1 MTAPD
6 PRLAPSSA
14 SPDERADELLAM
26 TRRLAT
32 LVAAEI
38 EALKA
43 RRLDGANADW
53 DEKERLAHAWRIEVA
68 HIKANPQALA
78 GVAED
83 RKAALRAAAQDLQ
96 DLLDTHARSLAA
108 MKQVTEGLVRSIA
121 SEIASVRSAPAAY
134 GRSGTVNQG
143 AKREASGLAVDA
155 KA

>member
-1 MTAPD
+1 MTSHD
-6 PRLAPSSA
+6 PRSAPSN
-14 SPDERADELLAM
+14 SPDERADELLAI
-26 TRRLAT
+26 TQRLGA

-38 EALKA
+38 AALKA
-43 RRLDGANADW
+43 RKLDGANADW
-53 DEKERLAHAWRIEVA
+53 DEKERLAHAWRLEVA

-78 GVAED
+78 GIAES
-83 RKAALRAAAQDLQ
+83 RKAALRTAAQELEE
-96 DLLDTHARSLAA
+96 LLEAHARSLAA

-134 GRSGTVNQG
+134 GRSGTVNTG